1 MVGSHVNGDDPSS
14 AGGQRCLGAYPAQVT
29 DAKPSEAKPSRG
41 RNVLVGTL
49 GVLACIVITLSASA
63 LWVHQVALN
72 TDRYVTVITRT
83 ATNPEVVD
91 EISGRLATQ
100 IVAQFDIPQLV
111 KPLIQNWI
119 QDQIGAFMDT
129 DVFSDAWG
137 AANRVA
143 HTAVVSLLRGDS
155 RLDSSDG
162 ELTIGVLPVVI
173 VGLGRLQE
181 VGLIPDDVELPD
193 PSDAEAS
200 TVIREVI
207 TDRLGIDIPPDFGEV
222 PIVRMSR
229 LETAR
234 QLVTIFDVIT
244 VASLVLAAVL
254 AAATIWLARNRRRAV
269 IRLGFG
275 TAAAVVVVQLLA
287 LVLSQV
293 VANSM
298 ARETP
303 ILAAIVGALISNL
316 ALALTVVLVLA
327 IGAALATMVVSRRAQ
342 PAG

>member
-1 MVGSHVNGDDPSS
+1 
-14 AGGQRCLGAYPAQVT
+14 
-29 DAKPSEAKPSRG
+29 
-41 RNVLVGTL
+41 
-49 GVLACIVITLSASA
+49 
-63 LWVHQVALN
+63 
-72 TDRYVTVITRT
+72 
-83 ATNPEVVD
+83 
-91 EISGRLATQ
+91 
-100 IVAQFDIPQLV
+100 
-111 KPLIQNWI
+111 
-119 QDQIGAFMDT
+119 
-129 DVFSDAWG
+129 
-137 AANRVA
+137 VA
-143 HTAVVSLLRGDS
+143 HTALVALLRGDS

-173 VGLGRLQE
+173 VGLERLQE

-200 TVIREVI
+200 TAIREVI

-234 QLVTIFDVIT
+234 QLVTIFDFIT
-244 VASLVLAAVL
+244 VASLVVAAVL
-254 AAATIWLARNRRRAV
+254 AALTIWLARNRRRAV

-287 LVLSQV
+287 LILSQV
-293 VANSM
+293 VADSM

-327 IGAALATMVVSRRAQ
+327 IGVALATMVVSRRAQ

>member
-1 MVGSHVNGDDPSS
+1 
-14 AGGQRCLGAYPAQVT
+14 
-29 DAKPSEAKPSRG
+29 
-41 RNVLVGTL
+41 VLVGIL
-49 GVLACIVITLSASA
+49 GVITCIVITLSASA

-72 TDRYVTVITRT
+72 TDRYVTVVTRV

-91 EISGRLATQ
+91 EISGRLSDQ
-100 IVAQFDIPQLV
+100 VVAQFDIPQLV
-111 KPLIQNWI
+111 KPLIRNWI
-119 QDQIGAFMDT
+119 QEQIGAFMDT

-143 HTAVVSLLRGDS
+143 HTAVVALLRGDS

-173 VGLGRLQE
+173 VGLQRLQE

-193 PSDAEAS
+193 PSDPEAS

-234 QLVTIFDVIT
+234 QLVTIFDIVT
-244 VASLVLAAVL
+244 VVSILLAVAL
-254 AAATIWLARNRRRAV
+254 TALTIWLARDRRRAV
-269 IRLGFG
+269 VYLGFG
-275 TAAAVVVVQLLA
+275 TAIAVLVVQLLT
-287 LVLSQV
+287 VILSDTV
-293 VANSM
+293 TTSM
-298 ARETP
+298 ARDGTP
-303 ILAAIVGALISNL
+303 VLGAIVGALISNL

-327 IGAALATMVVSRRAQ
+327 IAVAVATMVVGRRAD
-342 PAG
+342 ATG